1 MKLNNKLKILFTNFF
16 YALQKEKV
24 QKKIK
29 VFNSIL
35 AFISLAIIF
44 TTLSSGGYV
53 YSFKIISFKT
63 LFVGSLFYFT
73 NLYLWHL
80 FMKHNYQLE
89 IEDFIKNWSLSK
101 VGKYIPAGVMILTS
115 RLNQKVKRN
124 QNTKKILYGLLEEQ
138 FLFSIIGVII
148 SLLVISFFSNP
159 YQPIV
164 FFIFSILLVN
174 LIQKI
179 IEKFEFD
186 YTNLFNNKIVAV
198 LNINLNMLLIYLIAL
213 DVSPEISFQ
222 IAIFYFLSTCLSLFF
237 IGAPAGIG
245 VREFIFLFFVN
256 SETLNYSEY
265 DFLFT
270 MRLVII
276 LLDLGAY
283 LFSLIFLKYRK
294 TFNN

>member
-1 MKLNNKLKILFTNFF
+1 LKLNNKLKILFTNFF

-35 AFISLAIIF
+35 AIISLAIIF

-164 FFIFSILLVN
+164 FFILSFN
-174 LIQKI
+174 LGSSK
-179 IEKFEFD
+179 
-186 YTNLFNNKIVAV
+186 
-198 LNINLNMLLIYLIAL
+198 
-213 DVSPEISFQ
+213 
-222 IAIFYFLSTCLSLFF
+222 
-237 IGAPAGIG
+237 
-245 VREFIFLFFVN
+245 
-256 SETLNYSEY
+256 
-265 DFLFT
+265 
-270 MRLVII
+270 
-276 LLDLGAY
+276 
-283 LFSLIFLKYRK
+283 
-294 TFNN
+294 